1 MSKRLEKTIRNMVR
15 LSEGNASS
23 QEAAAYLRS
32 EGYDFNSF
40 ANAVDKFNKAQGIVA
55 DFGPV
60 KSVLQ
65 GLSLGFSDEAEAG
78 LKALAGQG
86 TYEQNLAAISLA
98 KQEFEQESPGTALTA
113 EIAGSVP
120 LTLLGGLGA
129 MRLAATAPGM
139 AARISPAVT
148 GITGATATGAATGG
162 LAGAGTAQPGQRLA
176 GAAVGAPLGGALG
189 GAAQPVARL
198 GGATV
203 QRGLDIGRSIV
214 GTGTRDFQRRADTR
228 LLQALQRDGIG
239 PDQAMLR
246 LQEIQRSGYKPE
258 TIIELGG
265 ENTRRLA
272 DVVAQYPGASQA
284 AASLAEERMSGQAAR
299 VATDFRQ
306 AFRVN
311 TDALDLAEDIIKS
324 RDAASRPLYQQAYQE
339 GGVIADDRLMGFM
352 KIPQFKDAYTRAR
365 RIAALD
371 GIELPEKATDIEKVG
386 GFDLMTLDYIKRG
399 LDDVLFT
406 GKQPGSGIG
415 KTELS
420 KLKERRNEFVSV
432 IDEAGPASYAQA
444 RRAFAGP
451 TEVLDSIEEGR
462 NFAKLDS
469 RQLQR
474 VYSNLS
480 PAEQEGFRVG
490 VYDSIRT
497 NINKGADG
505 SDALRRVWGSPEKRD
520 QVRVFLGDDTFQEL
534 TGLLEREKVIRGTD
548 VTMMRG
554 SQTQP
559 RTLAQREFEGEQ
571 ELLPMMGQRG
581 IVRGGVDY
589 LLRSATGPGQ
599 PTAEALAPSLYSTDA
614 ARQMET
620 LMRLRGLD
628 QILRQEAARSS
639 GMVGTGVGTQTGL
652 LGE

>member
-1 MSKRLEKTIRNMVR
+1 MSKRLEKTLRNMVR
-15 LSEGNASS
+15 LSEGGASS
-23 QEAAAYLRS
+23 QEAAAYLQS
-32 EGYDFNSF
+32 EGYNFNSF
-40 ANAVDKFNKAQGIVA
+40 ANAVDQYNKAQGIVA
-55 DFGPV
+55 EFGPFR
-60 KSVLQ
+60 SILQ
-65 GLSLGFSDEAEAG
+65 GLSLGFSDEAEAA
-78 LKALAGQG
+78 LKTLAGRG
-86 TYEQNLAAISLA
+86 TYEQNLAAISMA
-98 KQEFEQESPGTALTA
+98 KQEFERESPKTAIAA

-129 MRLAATAPGM
+129 ARLAAQAPSM

-148 GITGATATGAATGG
+148 GVTGAAATGAATGG
-162 LAGAGTAQPGQRLA
+162 IAGAGTAQPGQRLA

-189 GAAQPVARL
+189 GAAQPITRL
-198 GGATV
+198 GGAAV
-203 QRGLDIGRSIV
+203 SRGLDIGRGII
-214 GTGTRDFQRRADTR
+214 GAGTRDFERRANLS
-228 LLQALQRDGIG
+228 LLQALQRDGIS
-239 PDQAMLR
+239 PEQAMLR

-272 DVVAQYPGASQA
+272 DVIAQYPGASQA
-284 AASLAEERMSGQAAR
+284 AAGLAEERMAGQAGR
-299 VATDFRQ
+299 IATDFRE

-311 TDALDLAEDIIKS
+311 TDALDLAEDIIKK

-339 GGVIADDRLMGFM
+339 GGVIADPRFDRFI
-352 KIPQFKDAYTRAR
+352 KIPQFKQAYSAAR

-371 GIELPEKATDIEKVG
+371 DIELPEKITDIEKVG

-399 LDDVLFT
+399 LDDVLFL

-415 KTELS
+415 KTEMS
-420 KLKERRNEFVSV
+420 KLKERRNEFVGL
-432 IDEAGPASYAQA
+432 IDEVGPASYQQA

-451 TEVLDSIEEGR
+451 TEVLDAIEQGKS
-462 NFAKLDS
+462 FTKLDA
-469 RQLQR
+469 RQLER
-474 VYSNLS
+474 VYSGLS

-505 SDALRRVWGSPEKRD
+505 SDTLRRVWGSPEKRD
-520 QVRVFLGDDTFQEL
+520 QIRVFLGDDTFQDL
-534 TGLLEREKVIRGTD
+534 TNLLAREKVIRTTD

-571 ELLPMMGQRG
+571 ELVPMMGQRG
-581 IVRGGVDY
+581 IVRGGIDY

-599 PTAEALAPSLYSTDA
+599 PTAQALAPSLYSTDA
-614 ARQMET
+614 ARQMQK
-620 LMRLRGLD
+620 LMQLQELD
-628 QILRQEAARSS
+628 QILRQEAARSA
-639 GMVGTGVGTQTGL
+639 GVVGTGVGTQAGL
-652 LGE
+652 LGD